1 VVELDRTYRT
11 RRFRLDESVTGPS
24 ALPRGGRG
32 TSGRVVVLAIA
43 AAVLLLWG
51 ALTLAMSR
59 WKADYLAK
67 AEYGRSRVATV
78 VDGFSRLSP
87 PDVPAEAWARAV
99 ADTHQML
106 VALTAS
112 GLLDRPA
119 MDGLRSELMA
129 RVDRSKPETALAE
142 LSGLWDEVETKAGP
156 VVAPSGPVPDSS
168 RHASRTPRPARPAI
182 LGPTADPGR
191 QPEASKSGRL

>member
-1 VVELDRTYRT
+1 MVELNRTHPT
-11 RRFRLDESVTGPS
+11 RRFRLDASATGPS

-32 TSGRVVVLAIA
+32 TSGRTVVIAIA
-43 AAVLLLWG
+43 AAVVLLWG
-51 ALTLAMSR
+51 ALTLAMGR

-67 AEYGRSRVATV
+67 AEYGRSQVATV
-78 VDGFSRLSP
+78 VDRFARLAP
-87 PDVPAEAWARAV
+87 PDVPAEPWARAV

-119 MDGLRSELMA
+119 MDGLRAELEA

-142 LSGLWDEVETKAGP
+142 LSGLWDEIEAKAGP
-156 VVAPSGPVPDSS
+156 VVAPSGPIPGSS
-168 RHASRTPRPARPAI
+168 RHAGRVQRPARPAL
-182 LGPTADPGR
+182 LGPTADPDRRPG
-191 QPEASKSGRL
+191 ASHPDPL